1 MAEFFGD
8 LERLAADLYPY
19 RWPIAAGGI
28 LAMAA
33 VVVFGYRQGWHVAL
47 WNHRRPAAIICIP
60 VLTVVGFVGYDLG
73 SPLFINKTVNEEF
86 PFAFTAIVPPDM
98 SREQVEEVMAGMA
111 MVDQVVQEAMPD
123 LMTAAKAP
131 QKGAG
136 AALPS
141 ASPTLETTQPEL
153 SPTVSSPTLAETPAP
168 IGTPLPG
175 AAPSPTPA
183 ATPILIPSPTS
194 TPTLQPTAEP
204 PESGPVKLK
213 TGSFRDQDSFH
224 KGSGQATIYRGPDG
238 SYLLRIEDLKVTN
251 GPDLHIFL
259 SPHPNPTK
267 LDELYT
273 FGAVDLGKLKGN
285 IGNQNYVIPE
295 DVDVNIQ
302 MTVVIYCVPFHVFF
316 SSASLGNVG

>member
-73 SPLFINKTVNEEF
+73 SPLFINKTVNSEF

-131 QKGAG
+131 QTRDSSSRHRERE
-136 AALPS
+136 S
-141 ASPTLETTQPEL
+141 AKFYGL
-153 SPTVSSPTLAETPAP
+153 SPRSQPYP
-168 IGTPLPG
+168 TPLSRQCG
-175 AAPSPTPA
+175 RQS
-183 ATPILIPSPTS
+183 
-194 TPTLQPTAEP
+194 
-204 PESGPVKLK
+204 
-213 TGSFRDQDSFH
+213 
-224 KGSGQATIYRGPDG
+224 
-238 SYLLRIEDLKVTN
+238 
-251 GPDLHIFL
+251 
-259 SPHPNPTK
+259 
-267 LDELYT
+267 
-273 FGAVDLGKLKGN
+273 
-285 IGNQNYVIPE
+285 
-295 DVDVNIQ
+295 
-302 MTVVIYCVPFHVFF
+302 
-316 SSASLGNVG
+316 